1 MQVTVFF
8 LQEALLSILYI
19 LKTRK
24 NLKDSSHLD
33 HNGNVSKL
41 DDRNRQTLHQ
51 LIYTNLLIIFLD
63 VTLLGI
69 AYANLFYLQG
79 AYKPCVYGVKLRME
93 FAILNRLINSVQKSG
108 SGAGNSHEMGSM
120 TGIGGGWG
128 SKTERRSRKNETTL
142 LETSCYSQ
150 TS

>member
-63 VTLLGI
+63 VTLLGTQI
-69 AYANLFYLQG
+69 SSICKGPINLAFM
-79 AYKPCVYGVKLRME
+79 A
-93 FAILNRLINSVQKSG
+93 
-108 SGAGNSHEMGSM
+108 
-120 TGIGGGWG
+120 
-128 SKTERRSRKNETTL
+128 
-142 LETSCYSQ
+142 
-150 TS
+150 